1 MHDAAAPPGRPVTD
15 SGVRAAPAGTLVD
28 RSLRFLADQA
38 ADSLTLAR
46 DVLGISRAT
55 RAIADRVAVALLGSD
70 PRVRRL
76 GDGKWALA
84 AAAGESTALGACTFA
99 VVDVETTGSSSGRGD
114 RVTEIG
120 IYTLSGGKI
129 ALAFEALVNP
139 ERPIPNLVSALTRIT
154 DDMVRTQP
162 TFAEIADDVVAA
174 LAGRVFAAHN
184 ARFDWAFVSR
194 ELRRTRDLAL
204 EGPRI
209 CTVRL
214 TRRLVPEL
222 RSRNLDAVATYFGV
236 EIEHRHRAGSD
247 ALGTARVLKRLLDVA
262 EEKGARTLDDLQALG
277 RPRRR
282 RRRRRSA
289 LPTSVEDA

>member
-1 MHDAAAPPGRPVTD
+1 
-15 SGVRAAPAGTLVD
+15 
-28 RSLRFLADQA
+28 
-38 ADSLTLAR
+38 
-46 DVLGISRAT
+46 
-55 RAIADRVAVALLGSD
+55 VALLGSD

-84 AAAGESTALGACTFA
+84 SAAGESTALGACTFA

-114 RVTEIG
+114 RITEIG
-120 IYTLSGGKI
+120 VYTLSGGKI
-129 ALAFEALVNP
+129 DLAFETLVNP
-139 ERPIPNLVSALTRIT
+139 ERPIPNVVAALTRIT
-154 DDMVRTQP
+154 DDMVRDKP

-184 ARFDWAFVSR
+184 ARFDWAFLSR
-194 ELRRTRDLAL
+194 ELGRAQNLTL

-214 TRRLVPEL
+214 TRRLVPAL

-236 EIEHRHRAGSD
+236 EIEQRHRAGSD
-247 ALGTARVLKRLLDVA
+247 ALGTARVLRRLLDVA
-262 EEKGARTLDDLQALG
+262 EEQGVHTLEDLHALG
-277 RPRRR
+277 RPKR

-289 LPTSVEDA
+289 LPTSVEEA

>member
-1 MHDAAAPPGRPVTD
+1 MSDH
-15 SGVRAAPAGTLVD
+15 GVRAAPAGTLVD

-76 GDGKWALA
+76 VDGKWALA
-84 AAAGESTALGACTFA
+84 TAAGESAALDACTFA

-114 RVTEIG
+114 RITEIG
-120 IYTLSGGKI
+120 VYTLSGGKI
-129 ALAFEALVNP
+129 DLAFETLVNP
-139 ERPIPNLVSALTRIT
+139 ERPIPTVVSALTRIT
-154 DDMVRTQP
+154 DDMLRSQP
-162 TFAEIADDVVAA
+162 TFAEIADDVVGA

-194 ELRRTRDLAL
+194 ELRRTRDLTL

-222 RSRNLDAVATYFGV
+222 RARNLDAVAAYFGV
-236 EIEHRHRAGSD
+236 EIEQRHRAGSD
-247 ALGTARVLKRLLDVA
+247 ARGTAQVLKRLLEVA
-262 EEKGARTLDDLQALG
+262 DDKGVRTLEDLRALG
-277 RPRRR
+277 RPKRQARRR
-282 RRRRRSA
+282 RTA
-289 LPTSVEDA
+289 LPTSLEEA